1 MKDKLLALHQ
11 DTLFRNS
18 LYLML
23 STGVMAGLGF
33 VFWLINARLFTP
45 SQIGVATTLISAMTL
60 ISYSSLLGF
69 NSTFIR
75 FLPTSKNRNSE
86 INTGLLLCL
95 GAAITVSTG
104 YVLIVPHVAP
114 KLGLLTQ
121 HWAYALGFI
130 AMAALAALNLLT
142 DSVFIAFRAAKYNL
156 LVDGIIM
163 SSVKLGL
170 PFAFVSLGAYGVF
183 TASGAAAAVA
193 TGLSVLLLVLRFNY
207 RPRLKLEKA
216 TLRHVFHYS
225 FSNYV
230 ANLLNIAPTLVL
242 PLVIINHLG
251 SASAGYYYL
260 AFMVAN
266 LLYTVAYA
274 VAQSLFAEGSY
285 AERGLRELLKKSSVI
300 LTAIVVPSTLIL
312 YFGAHLL
319 LTLYGH
325 DYGTNAVA
333 IMQVLALAAPAVTLY
348 TLTSVL
354 LRITKQAVAL
364 IAMNVLYFVAVCGL
378 ALPWSHHGLVG
389 IGYAWLTGN
398 VLSGV
403 AGLVLLMYRPKQ
415 AATDHSRV

>member
-23 STGVMAGLGF
+23 STGVMAALGF
-33 VFWLINARLFTP
+33 VFWLINARLFSP

-60 ISYSSLLGF
+60 ISYISLLGF

-95 GAAITVSTG
+95 GAAIVVSTA

-114 KLGLLTQ
+114 RLSLLTQ

-142 DSVFIAFRAAKYNL
+142 DSIFIAFRAAKYNF
-156 LVDGIIM
+156 LVDGILM
-163 SSVKLGL
+163 SSIKLGL

-183 TASGAAAAVA
+183 TASGAAAAAA
-193 TGLSVLLLVLRFNY
+193 TGMSILFLILRFNY
-207 RPRLKLEKA
+207 RPQLRVERA

-225 FSNYV
+225 FSNYI

-242 PLVIINHLG
+242 PLVIINRLG

-285 AERGLRELLKKSSVI
+285 AERGLRELLKKSSLI
-300 LTAIVVPSTLIL
+300 LAAIVVPSTLVL

-319 LTLYGH
+319 LTLYGRA
-325 DYGTNAVA
+325 YGQNAVR
-333 IMQVLALAAPAVTLY
+333 IMQVLALAAPAVTVY
-348 TLTSVL
+348 TMSGVL
-354 LRITKQAVAL
+354 LRITKQTYSL
-364 IAMNVLYFVAVCGL
+364 IVTNVIYFGSIAGL
-378 ALPWSHHGLVG
+378 ALLWAPKGLVW
-389 IGYAWLTGN
+389 IGYAWLVGQI
-398 VLSGV
+398 VSGGAGFILLVWHRRAV
-403 AGLVLLMYRPKQ
+403 ARRL
-415 AATDHSRV
+415 A